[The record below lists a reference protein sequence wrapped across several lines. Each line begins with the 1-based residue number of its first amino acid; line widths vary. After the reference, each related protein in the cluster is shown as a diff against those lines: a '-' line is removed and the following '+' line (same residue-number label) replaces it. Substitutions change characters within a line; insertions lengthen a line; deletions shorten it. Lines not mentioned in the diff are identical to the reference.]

1 MWDRKLPLCC
11 WTQCPEILRP
21 RGLIWSCRSS
31 LVRCCGL
38 ICLRTRLLCTASQ
51 LGNVF
56 AGLSRNVI
64 GAALDIF
71 PRPFFAVSRVQMIG
85 FSFGQG
91 ATVILPYS
99 LVIYKL
105 KFKTFHKCL
114 LRACSIPG
122 SAPGTWD
129 SLRNK
134 TDRDFCSLASYIRC
148 SKNLHATQLPPPKK
162 NPAILGANIHGS
174 FTSKEQHLPGA
185 FLGHSFHFH
194 WLLSWSVILV
204 SKSYKR
210 LRGSPF
216 QFIPISHSASFSL
229 FPVCVFISL
238 STYLL
243 PLR

>member
-1 MWDRKLPLCC
+1 MSLELLWTYSPAPSLQFPEGKWLAFPLDRVRL
-11 WTQCPEILRP
+11 WYFHILWLFISWNLRLSTNVYCELAP
-21 RGLIWSCRSS
+21 YQALLQELGIHWGTKQTGISALWH
-31 LVRCCGL
+31 LTFGAVK
-38 ICLRTRLLCTASQ
+38 ICMQHNS
-51 LGNVF
+51 
-56 AGLSRNVI
+56 
-64 GAALDIF
+64 
-71 PRPFFAVSRVQMIG
+71 
-85 FSFGQG
+85 
-91 ATVILPYS
+91 
-99 LVIYKL
+99 
-105 KFKTFHKCL
+105 
-114 LRACSIPG
+114 
-122 SAPGTWD
+122 
-129 SLRNK
+129 
-134 TDRDFCSLASYIRC
+134 
-148 SKNLHATQLPPPKK
+148 PPPQKK